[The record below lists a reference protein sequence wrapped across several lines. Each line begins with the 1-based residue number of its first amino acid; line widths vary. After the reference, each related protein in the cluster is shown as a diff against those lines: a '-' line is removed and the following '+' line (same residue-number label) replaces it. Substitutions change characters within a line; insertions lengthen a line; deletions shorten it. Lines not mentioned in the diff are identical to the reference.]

1 MDIFRTP
8 PSRSSS
14 GFRVAA
20 NYDVG
25 GERSALG
32 DGGRLPPTG
41 GAVATGPSFSQRT
54 EGGFAMKSGNEGP
67 GRATGRFAAC
77 ALVTVLVVSAAPT
90 STAEEVVLERRDAAR
105 VLDSAVTYY
114 YQKTVERK
122 VVESACF
129 FDPKVENSM
138 RCSWRWA
145 SGGADKF
152 RMGQRVKKDGKKWCK
167 KAGGKKCTLFWQNG
181 SLRFDGLS
189 PEHSKN
195 LESVLAN
202 IPDYVV
208 EASPL
213 PDGVGVGDDL
223 RDRFPE
229 VRDYWDGVRK
239 KASRAQSALRNL
251 CQRARARGRRTTCRA
266 VERK

>member
-1 MDIFRTP
+1 M
-8 PSRSSS
+8 RSGS
-14 GFRVAA
+14 
-20 NYDVG
+20 
-25 GERSALG
+25 
-32 DGGRLPPTG
+32 
-41 GAVATGPSFSQRT
+41 
-54 EGGFAMKSGNEGP
+54 KGP
-67 GRATGRFAAC
+67 GRATGRFAAS
-77 ALVTVLVVSAAPT
+77 ALVTVLAVSAAPT
-90 STAEEVVLERRDAAR
+90 SAAEEVVLERRDAAR

-129 FDPKVENSM
+129 FDPKVENSL

-152 RMGQRVKKDGKKWCK
+152 RMGQKVKRDGKKWCK
-167 KAGGKKCTLFWQNG
+167 KAGGKKCVLFWQNG

-189 PEHSKN
+189 PEHSEN
-195 LESVLAN
+195 LETVLAN

-208 EASPL
+208 EATPL
-213 PDGVGVGDDL
+213 PDGVGVSDDF

-239 KASRAQSALRNL
+239 KRRGRNPHYAICTNESGASAWYFVQGGEAELSNVRNL
-251 CQRARARGRRTTCRA
+251 CVLKCTALSHLYSEEGECHVVYEDGKFASA
-266 VERK
+266 AAEAALAE